1 MMTGGITHS
10 SLKMSSTP
18 VPEDPAEARDEAPQA
33 PADAAQTE
41 TMQGDAEMLQLL
53 QKLELAALLKTLAKS
68 L

>member
-1 MMTGGITHS
+1 
-10 SLKMSSTP
+10 MSSTP

>member
-1 MMTGGITHS
+1 
-10 SLKMSSTP
+10 MSSTP
-18 VPEDPAEARDEAPQA
+18 VPEDPAKAEARDEAPQA